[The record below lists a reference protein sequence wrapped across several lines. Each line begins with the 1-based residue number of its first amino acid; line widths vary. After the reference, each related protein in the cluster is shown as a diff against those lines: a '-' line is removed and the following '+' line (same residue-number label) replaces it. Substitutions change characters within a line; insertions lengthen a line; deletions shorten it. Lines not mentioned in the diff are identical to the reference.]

1 MNTQQRTIWIF
12 LFYTGLTTSFLS
24 FLTLL
29 DTIFHKSLD
38 AAKGGGLSSPQL
50 IPFVNIRGGL
60 PIGALLLTGI
70 TSFVLMH
77 LEVRFL
83 RKGMLSFDTSRM
95 QKFYVLAAVC
105 ILSII
110 VTVGD
115 FIEIFYEN
123 GWTSDPETHLYGMI
137 KLFLASFG
145 IGFALFSASSRR
157 ILLRWNWLRESALLL
172 LTAVAMIMMSSYFSP
187 KEVVRA
193 HQDVRALKALY
204 KFEQRNIF
212 EIRNK
217 NLQAILRMDNPPDTL
232 YISQNGGTVKTQESG
247 KLFPISLSVITPERC
262 IACIQITSSKVL
274 RKHLYP
280 QPKNLSV
287 PAGKV
292 CIHLPEKDEDDDDKD

>member
-1 MNTQQRTIWIF
+1 MTKQKSAVLVF

-70 TSFVLMH
+70 TLFVLMH

-83 RKGMLSFDTSRM
+83 RKGMLSFDTSRT

-105 ILSII
+105 ILSVI
-110 VTVGD
+110 VTMGD

-123 GWTSDPETHLYGMI
+123 GWTSDPETHLYGII
-137 KLFLASFG
+137 KLLLASFG
-145 IGFALFSASSRR
+145 IGFALFSASPRR
-157 ILLRWNWLRESALLL
+157 LLLRWNWLREAILLL
-172 LTAVAMIMMSSYFSP
+172 LTMVAMAVMSSYFSP
-187 KEVVRA
+187 KEVEKA
-193 HQDVRALKALY
+193 HQDVRALNALY
-204 KFEQRNIF
+204 GLETRNIF

-217 NLQAILRMDNPPDTL
+217 NLSTILRMDNPPETL
-232 YISQNGGTVKTQESG
+232 YISKNGRTVKTQESP
-247 KLFPISLSVITPERC
+247 KLFPISLTVITPEHC
-262 IACIQITSSKVL
+262 VACIHITSRKVL

-280 QPKNLSV
+280 NQKNLSV

-292 CIHLPEKDEDDDDKD
+292 CVHLPEEDDDDEKD